1 MLRRAESIGWIR
13 MQHHP
18 CGNVT
23 VDVAGTPQPREDP
36 MNTLLWLAGGVFAL
50 FAALDLWIAP
60 AEKKRLWEFLK
71 SKPTA
76 LDELPRA
83 AQSVFTRVFGETHFS
98 LRCIVASVI
107 ASVLFLLFLYAF
119 RMHLVIAAYPT
130 ANASEIYRYIVD
142 EISYPF
148 SSMARASF
156 AISLAIN
163 LVLDYFGLLKTRWI
177 IAFLARRRSILSL
190 ISIAIVID
198 LAVSFLVFQTLYLVL
213 YFVSLSMIFGQQMI
227 LIPGGDPRSFLPV
240 FSELMILL
248 QYATSPDYPAG
259 ATMEFLRHSHIIQIF
274 LAFTF
279 FPVFLTSVF
288 FYASIAPS
296 IWLWLFLFAG
306 MVSRL
311 LASTWPSALEFFN
324 FEQNPLRML
333 GGLAAVLVLL
343 FGTCILAVYHF
354 WLVVLSLLLQL

>member
-1 MLRRAESIGWIR
+1 
-13 MQHHP
+13 
-18 CGNVT
+18 
-23 VDVAGTPQPREDP
+23 
-36 MNTLLWLAGGVFAL
+36 
-50 FAALDLWIAP
+50 
-60 AEKKRLWEFLK
+60 
-71 SKPTA
+71 
-76 LDELPRA
+76 
-83 AQSVFTRVFGETHFS
+83 
-98 LRCIVASVI
+98 
-107 ASVLFLLFLYAF
+107 
-119 RMHLVIAAYPT
+119 
-130 ANASEIYRYIVD
+130 
-142 EISYPF
+142 
-148 SSMARASF
+148 MARASF